1 VSVDGFHFQNSTGL
15 LSALA
20 RVWPGRDPI
29 LKRRFRYIFKKK
41 KKLKEPEF
49 GLVQVTLDLAG
60 LFKFIWVYC

>member
-1 VSVDGFHFQNSTGL
+1 MVSTFKIQQAFYQPLPGSGL
-15 LSALA
+15 VVIQSWNVVL
-20 RVWPGRDPI
+20 DI
-29 LKRRFRYIFKKK
+29 YFFKK